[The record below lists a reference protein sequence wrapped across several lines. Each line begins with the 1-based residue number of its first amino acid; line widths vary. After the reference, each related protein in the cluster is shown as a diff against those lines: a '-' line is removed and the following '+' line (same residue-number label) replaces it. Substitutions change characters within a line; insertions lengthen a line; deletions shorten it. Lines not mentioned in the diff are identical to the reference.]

1 MDAHRRAFLAANAAA
16 LGAALVPGHL
26 VAAAAANTPPM
37 PDLTHWDQV
46 RGQFRLSPEYLHF
59 AGFYIASHP
68 EPVRAA
74 IDGFRKALDDNPFLV
89 VERGMFEAETDNMQR
104 KVRID
109 IAEYLGARAEDIALT
124 PNTTTGLALVY
135 HGLQLKPGDEVLV
148 TVHDHVVHHESIR
161 LSTERNGASVRKI
174 TLFDEAASASV
185 DQIVSRIRSEIRP
198 HTRSLGVTW
207 VHSSTGIRLP
217 IRQIADVVAE
227 ANKDR
232 APEQRVVFIVDGVH
246 GIGAVDA
253 TIAEMG
259 ADFFCAG
266 THKWMFAPRG
276 TGIVWANAENWA
288 RLKPLIPSFSSEELY
303 NAWTEG
309 RLPRGPN
316 TADRVSPGGFLAYE
330 HQWAMGAAFR
340 MHQQIGRARI
350 AERIA
355 TLNTQI
361 KEGLAAMPGVTLHT
375 PRDPKLS
382 AGICC
387 FEIAEHKP
395 EDIVKAL
402 LARKIVASNS
412 PYAVT
417 YARLSAGLMNTPEE
431 IDKALVATR
440 AVARG

>member
-1 MDAHRRAFLAANAAA
+1 MDTYRRAFLAANAAA

-26 VAAAAANTPPM
+26 LAAASANTPPM
-37 PDLTHWDQV
+37 PDLAHWDQV

-74 IDGFRKALDDNPFLV
+74 IDGFRKALDENPFLV

-232 APEQRVVFIVDGVH
+232 APEQRVVLIVDGVH

-387 FEIAEHKP
+387 FEIAGHKP

-417 YARLSAGLMNTPEE
+417 YARLSAGLMNMPEE
-431 IDKALVATR
+431 IDKALAATR